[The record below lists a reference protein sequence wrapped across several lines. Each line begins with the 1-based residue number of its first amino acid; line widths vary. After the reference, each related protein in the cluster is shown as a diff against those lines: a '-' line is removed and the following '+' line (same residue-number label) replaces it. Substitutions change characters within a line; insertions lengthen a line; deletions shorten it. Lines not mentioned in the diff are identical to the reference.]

1 MKTFLITGVVSLI
14 VIVFLLKMVRK
25 LLYNKLIALLQD
37 GEFETFYKKTDT
49 VLYRLLISKIDL
61 LFLKLKASFLEQNK
75 KRILLYLNEIE
86 PLLITNMQKEKVY
99 IDAFNYF
106 ISIEDKNNS
115 KKYLNKINEL
125 DNPRMKI
132 EVNRVYNIYI
142 RKSDEDLKNLLEECM
157 ELEEENRA
165 VHEYL
170 ISIIYKNKNDRKNQQ
185 KYEDLSRLHMN
196 QSKGDV

>member
-61 LFLKLKASFLEQNK
+61 LFLKLKAYFLEQNK